1 MPLDL
6 AALGSQLPR
15 LGEYA
20 RLQAPA
26 HAVQRELALE
36 TLRAHADEHD
46 ILAARAAGGGR
57 RPFRAAIPREALDA
71 THTAPPAPDAYS
83 VVATDGSQIEPD
95 RHGPV
100 LCHLVN
106 VGSALVEYGP
116 NPRACLTSDS
126 HLAFEDDEVYYH
138 LPGREPMLVEDRLL
152 SLRRHVGEMTR
163 LADLAAGAIGD
174 RPIVALQDGTLLL
187 SAWGQGGETAVLQP
201 ILEDFLAAL
210 DTLRERGIAVASYI
224 SRPRGS
230 DVVNLLRLALCA
242 WPDLACEATTCAGK
256 PATATG
262 CGALAGLPDREVFGP
277 ILARPGDRSAVF
289 ESSWAASR
297 EHYGEHRIDF
307 FYLNVGSEIARVEV
321 PRWVAADPAA
331 LDLVQTVLLD
341 QCARGDGY
349 PRALIEAH
357 EKAVIGAGDR
367 RLYEALLERALVGTG
382 ARFESSA
389 KERSKRLR
397 SL

>member
-6 AALGSQLPR
+6 SALGSQLPR

-26 HAVQRELALE
+26 AASRQELALK
-36 TLRAHADEHD
+36 TLREFANEQGE
-46 ILAARAAGGGR
+46 LAARAAGR
-57 RPFRAAIPREALDA
+57 RPFRAAVPLGPLDA
-71 THTAPPAPDAYS
+71 TRAAPPAPEAYA
-83 VVATDGSQIEPD
+83 VAATDGSQIEPD

-106 VGSALVEYGP
+106 VGSALLEYGP
-116 NPRACLTSDS
+116 NPRAALISQS

-152 SLRRHVGEMTR
+152 SLRRHVGEMAR
-163 LADLAAGAIGD
+163 LAELADDATDG
-174 RPIVALQDGTLLL
+174 RPVIALQDGTLLL
-187 SAWGQGGETAVLQP
+187 SAWGQGGETAVLEP
-201 ILEDFLAAL
+201 ILAEFLAAL
-210 DTLRERGIAVASYI
+210 DRLRERGVPVASYI

-230 DVVNLLRLALCA
+230 DVVNLLRLAICP
-242 WPDLACEATTCAGK
+242 WPREGCEATECSGK
-256 PATATG
+256 PAAATG
-262 CGALAGLPDREVFGP
+262 CGALSGLPDRLVFSA
-277 ILARPGDRSAVF
+277 ILARPGERGAVF

-297 EHYGEHRIDF
+297 DHYGAHRIHL

-321 PRWVAADPAA
+321 PEWVARDSAA
-331 LDLVQTVLLD
+331 LDLVQAVLLD
-341 QCARGDGY
+341 QCVRGDGY

-357 EKAVIGAGDR
+357 EKAIVTAGDR
-367 RLYEALLERALVGTG
+367 RLYESLIERALAGSG

-389 KERSKRLR
+389 KERSKRIR